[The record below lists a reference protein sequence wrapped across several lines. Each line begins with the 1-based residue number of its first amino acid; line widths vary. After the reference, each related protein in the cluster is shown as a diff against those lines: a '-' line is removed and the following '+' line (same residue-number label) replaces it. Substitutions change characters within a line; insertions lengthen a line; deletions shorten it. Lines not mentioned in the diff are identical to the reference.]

1 MKRFFCLPL
10 LLIFFSCEETSKV
23 EQEVEKINVD
33 VNISRFDRQLAQA
46 TADSI
51 PVLKKRFSYLYPKQV
66 PDSVWIAK
74 LSDTLQIAIIKE
86 IDTTFGDFGKQ
97 RTELEDFYR
106 HVKYYFPKESV
117 QEVVT
122 VISDVDYSN
131 PVIMTNELLLLG
143 LVNYLGKEHRFYTG
157 FSNYIAEG
165 LDKKYL
171 LSDVAAAFAS
181 KYVRYPN
188 NDRTFLA
195 QMIYYGKILY
205 LKDKLIPFKTD
216 AQKIKYSQED
226 LDWALANEEQIWR
239 QFIEKQYLYSTDK
252 ELSRRF
258 LDPAPFSK
266 FQLELDNES
275 PGRLGRYI
283 GWHIVRAFAEK
294 NNVSLEQLLIMPAEQ
309 IFKKSNY
316 KPRR

>member
-1 MKRFFCLPL
+1 MKRFFYLPL
-10 LLIFFSCEETSKV
+10 LLIFFGCEETSKV
-23 EQEVEKINVD
+23 EQEIEKINVD
-33 VNISRFDRQLAQA
+33 VHISRFDRQLASA

-51 PVLKKRFSYLYPKQV
+51 PVLKKRFPYLYPDQF
-66 PDSVWIAK
+66 PDSLWIAK
-74 LSDTLQIAIIKE
+74 LNDTLQIAIIEE
-86 IDTTFGDFGKQ
+86 IDKAFGDFGQEK
-97 RTELEDFYR
+97 TELEDFYK
-106 HVKYYFPKESV
+106 HVKYYFPKENV

-122 VISDVDYSN
+122 VVSDVDYNN

-157 FSNYIAEG
+157 FSEYIAEG
-165 LDKKYL
+165 LSKEYL

-181 KYVRYPN
+181 KYVPYPN

-216 AQKIKYSQED
+216 AQKIKYSQDD
-226 LDWALANEEQIWR
+226 LDWAVANEEQIWR
-239 QFIEKQYLYSTDK
+239 QFIEKEYLYSTDR

-266 FQLELDNES
+266 FQLELDSES
-275 PGRLGRYI
+275 PGRLGRYT
-283 GWHIVRAFAEK
+283 GWQIVRAFAEK
-294 NNVSLEQLLIMPAEQ
+294 NNVTLEQLLTIPAEQ